1 MGFTTITRIMTI
13 DSIIAIKKIESI
25 MDKYKDS
32 MDWLQE
38 NHATRKDLIFSLQ
51 ESIFRLGLVRKDII
65 MYDTKIEAKEW
76 MES

>member
-1 MGFTTITRIMTI
+1 
-13 DSIIAIKKIESI
+13 

-38 NHATRKDLIFSLQ
+38 NHAARKDLIFSLQ
-51 ESIFRLGLVRKDII
+51 QSILMLGLIRKDII

>member
-1 MGFTTITRIMTI
+1 MGPTGNARIMTI

-38 NHATRKDLIFSLQ
+38 NHAARKDLISSLQ
-51 ESIFRLGLVRKDII
+51 QSIFMLGLIRKDII

>member
-1 MGFTTITRIMTI
+1 
-13 DSIIAIKKIESI
+13 

-38 NHATRKDLIFSLQ
+38 NHATRKDLISSL
-51 ESIFRLGLVRKDII
+51 ENSIIALSLIRTDII